1 MGWLRRFNLLARD
14 RHDIADA
21 EVVVEE
27 LEERRR
33 LRLLFMN
40 TVYEKTRGDR
50 FTFTNLAEIAPALNL
65 NTEEA
70 GVIGEYLV
78 GEGLIKWATFGGGI
92 AITHHG
98 IKVVE
103 EALNQPNLPSYYF
116 PAAIT
121 VLHVG
126 QNTGQIQVGTSGSTQ
141 HQIQGI
147 GDDDQA
153 ELARFVQETKRA
165 RERLGVDANAGAEL
179 DAQLATIDAQMKS
192 PRPQRAVLKGAG
204 EVLVEILKS
213 ASGSA
218 AAELIKQ
225 LPSILR

>member
-1 MGWLRRFNLLARD
+1 
-14 RHDIADA
+14 
-21 EVVVEE
+21 VEK
-27 LEERRR
+27 LEEKKR

-50 FTFTNLAEIAPALNL
+50 FTFTNLAEIAPALSL

-70 GVIGEYLV
+70 GRIGEYLV
-78 GEGLIKWATFGGGI
+78 GEGLIKWASFGGGI

-103 EALNQPNLPSYYF
+103 EALSQPDRPTYYF

-121 VLHVG
+121 VLHIG
-126 QNTGQIQVGTSGSTQ
+126 KNTGQIQVGTSGSVQ
-141 HQIQGI
+141 NQVQEISHA
-147 GDDDQA
+147 DQA
-153 ELARFVQETKRA
+153 ELARFVEEVKRSKQS
-165 RERLGVDANAGAEL
+165 LGVEANAGAEL
-179 DAQLATIDAQMKS
+179 DAQVATIDAQMQS
-192 PRPQRAVLKGAG
+192 RRPQKAVLKGAG

-218 AAELIKQ
+218 AAELIKE

>member
-1 MGWLRRFNLLARD
+1 MEA
-14 RHDIADA
+14 
-21 EVVVEE
+21 
-27 LEERRR
+27 LEEKKR

-40 TVYEKTRGDR
+40 TVYEKTHGDR
-50 FTFTNLAEIAPALNL
+50 FTFTNLGEIAPALNL
-65 NTEEA
+65 NAEEA

-92 AITHHG
+92 AITHEG

-103 EALNQPNLPSYYF
+103 EALSQPDKPTYYF
-116 PAAIT
+116 PPAIT

-126 QNTGQIQVGTSGSTQ
+126 QNTGQIQVGTSGSVQ
-141 HQIQGI
+141 KQVQGI
-147 GDDDQA
+147 GHSDQA
-153 ELARFVQETKRA
+153 ELARFVQEIRRS
-165 RERLGVDANAGAEL
+165 RETLGVEANAGAEL

-192 PRPQRAVLKGAG
+192 PRPQQAVLKGAG

-225 LPSILR
+225 LPGIFR